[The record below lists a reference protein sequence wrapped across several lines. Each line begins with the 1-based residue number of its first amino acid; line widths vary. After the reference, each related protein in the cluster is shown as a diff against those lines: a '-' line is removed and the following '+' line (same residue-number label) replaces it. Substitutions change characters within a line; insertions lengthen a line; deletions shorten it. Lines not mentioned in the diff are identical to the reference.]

1 MSGNHVKIGQN
12 GRLVLPAAI
21 RRLAGLKVGDEVVMH
36 VENGEVRL
44 MAVQQAIRRTQEVCK
59 EYLPKGKSMVGELI
73 AERRREA
80 PRE

>member
-1 MSGNHVKIGQN
+1 MSRTRVRIGQN

-21 RRLAGLKVGDEVVMH
+21 RRQAGLKVGDEVTMH

-44 MAVQQAIRRTQEVCK
+44 MAVRQAIKRAQEVCK
-59 EYLPKGKSMVGELI
+59 EYLPKGKSMMGELI

-80 PRE
+80 SRE